1 MASILV
7 VDDEPMMLT
16 LLRTILIRLGH
27 KVLMASSGQEA
38 IELFRRDRPQIT
50 ILDLNLPDLN
60 GIEVLKQIRGGDP
73 KASVIILT
81 GAGTEALEKQAREL
95 GVTDFLQKGFSL
107 HGLGEA
113 LRRVMK
119 QQDQTAAPASSAQ
132 VGARGSSQRT

>member
-1 MASILV
+1 MAKILV
-7 VDDEPMMLT
+7 VDDEPMMLN

-27 KVLMASSGQEA
+27 EVLMASGGQQA
-38 IELFRRDRPQIT
+38 VELFRRDRPQVT

-60 GIEVLKQIRGGDP
+60 GIEVLRQIHGTDP
-73 KASVIILT
+73 QASVIILT
-81 GAGTEALEKQAREL
+81 GAGTEAMEKQARQL

-119 QQDQTAAPASSAQ
+119 QQNQTAAPTSSA
-132 VGARGSSQRT
+132 

>member
-1 MASILV
+1 MAKILV
-7 VDDEPMMLT
+7 VDDEPMMLN

-27 KVLMASSGQEA
+27 EVLMASGGQQA
-38 IELFRRDRPQIT
+38 VELFRRDRPQVT

-60 GIEVLKQIRGGDP
+60 GIEVLRQIHGTDP
-73 KASVIILT
+73 QASVIILT
-81 GAGTEALEKQAREL
+81 GAGTEAMEKQAREL

-119 QQDQTAAPASSAQ
+119 QQNQTAAPTSSA
-132 VGARGSSQRT
+132 